1 MTEEAQIRRA
11 TRADLPEILALHA
24 QLARPGEDATPL
36 SIEAAS
42 AILRRIAVYPDYAIH
57 VAVGGASGAILGTF
71 ALLIMDNLAHAGRP
85 SAILEDHASMPPC
98 AGRGSAA
105 Q

>member
-11 TRADLPEILALHA
+11 TQPDLPEILALHA

-42 AILRRIAVYPDYAIH
+42 AILRRIAVYP
-57 VAVGGASGAILGTF
+57 
-71 ALLIMDNLAHAGRP
+71 NAGRP